1 MADPQA
7 VFSVDVDTGESSSA
21 ADKLAASLNALREE
35 MRADKDELAGM
46 KKALSNL
53 KAGGEAFKLEAQQMA
68 ASVKVKAERVAL
80 ATRKYTDLGGKL
92 KDINKIPPPKP
103 IPPKVPAEASAMSQV
118 LAELGTRVAN
128 TNTAVGSMVGGAM
141 KLGSELGKVK
151 LVAVAAAA
159 ALVAVGAAAA
169 IFVKSMY
176 NAALAAQD
184 ARRNEALHLEALTRR
199 RHLYARVANDSK
211 AMQADIDRVSA
222 STSISRGE
230 VVKLA
235 EQLDTAGVRGSN
247 FTKILEASAIKAS
260 ALGSGAGSAFAGFAT
275 SVGLAGGSIDRAT
288 KDVKNRFGDIVTA
301 KMKSL
306 EVQTLKVKENFDSLF
321 SGLDIEPL
329 LDAKK
334 GLNDMFSVATASG
347 RAFRFMATTFLKPI
361 IDAATVGLVVVRRF
375 FKQMLIGGL
384 ELQQLYLIVRVAFH
398 KMLPSPST
406 KSTMNEL
413 FTALKPGRV
422 IVYLLAAAFTAL
434 AVSVIAATWPFMLG
448 AAAVWGL
455 FTVIEQVG
463 DLIREIDWVELGTS
477 IWRGLVDG
485 LKAGWDAIK
494 SVASDLATE
503 LQNAFKVALG
513 IQSPSKV
520 FAQLGLTLPQGL
532 KQGIEQGTPDARK
545 AAGNIVPPPIA
556 LPADATP
563 KPAASGGGKGATINV
578 GGITITVGAGAPT
591 NAKEVG
597 QAVRRELETVL
608 AGLAEQIGVPR
619 TAAGAGA

>member
-53 KAGGEAFKLEAQQMA
+53 KSGGEAFKLEAQQMA
-68 ASVKVKAERVAL
+68 AAVKVKAERVAL

-118 LAELGTRVAN
+118 LAELQTRVAN
-128 TNTAVGSMVGGAM
+128 TNTMLGSMVSSAI
-141 KLGSELGKVK
+141 KLSGELGKVK

-159 ALVAVGAAAA
+159 ALVAIGAAAA
-169 IFVKSMY
+169 IFTRRMFETAV
-176 NAALAAQD
+176 AAQD

-306 EVQTLKVKENFDSLF
+306 EVQTLKAKENFDSLF

-347 RAFRFMATTFLKPI
+347 RAFRSMATTFLKPI
-361 IDAATVGLVVVRRF
+361 IDAATTGLVIVRRF
-375 FKQMLIGGL
+375 FKQMLIGAL
-384 ELQQLYLIVRVAFH
+384 ELQVMYLMVRVAFH
-398 KMLPSPST
+398 KMLPTPKT
-406 KSTMNEL
+406 RSTMNEL

-422 IVYLLAAAFTAL
+422 IVYVLAAAFTAL

-448 AAAVWGL
+448 AVAVWGL
-455 FTVIEQVG
+455 FTAIEQLG
-463 DLIREIDWVELGTS
+463 DLFREIDWAELGSS
-477 IWRGLVDG
+477 IITGLTNGILDTAHV
-485 LKAGWDAIK
+485 LKETVMSLGTDVKNWFADVLQIK
-494 SVASDLATE
+494 S
-503 LQNAFKVALG
+503 
-513 IQSPSKV
+513 PSRV
-520 FAQLGLTLPQGL
+520 FARLGVEIPNGV

-545 AAGNIVPPPIA
+545 AAGAIVPPPIS
-556 LPADATP
+556 LPADAP
-563 KPAASGGGKGATINV
+563 KPAASGGGKGSTINV

-597 QAVRRELETVL
+597 QAVRRELEVVL